1 MVHFMKIVNFEQK
14 YKSQIVELWNKT
26 LIRDCTTEE
35 LFEKNIILED
45 NFDKNLAFVAL
56 DGESVVGFLLAT
68 KRKFPYMERGLEP
81 TRGWI
86 NIMFVQQEYRKQGLG
101 QELLKKAEDKLI
113 LLGATS
119 ITLNAYSPSYI
130 TPGIDFEVYADA
142 EKLALKNGYQCTEE
156 CSSMYKSL
164 FNFTYPEKIKER
176 KKTAEEA
183 GFSFIPFSSDYTVE
197 LLEFLKVNFGG
208 GWKRNA
214 LLAILDGR
222 GEDTIILCLNSEG
235 KIVGYAQREM
245 DGNRDRFG
253 PFGVLESLR
262 SHGLGAIIF
271 YEMQNEMF
279 KRKIYNIYFLWA
291 TGGAKKFYEK
301 HDFLVYRNYRIYKKE
316 IK

>member
-1 MVHFMKIVNFEQK
+1 MKIVNFNQK
-14 YKSQIVELWNKT
+14 YQSQVVELWNST
-26 LIRDCTTEE
+26 LVRDCTTEE
-35 LFEKNIILED
+35 LFIKNIILED
-45 NFDKNLAFVAL
+45 NFDSELCFVGLEDDKVIA
-56 DGESVVGFLLAT
+56 FLLAS

-81 TRGWI
+81 LRGWV
-86 NIMFVQQEYRKQGLG
+86 NIMFVHKDYQNRGYGKQ
-101 QELLKKAEDKLI
+101 LLNLAEEKLVSM
-113 LLGATS
+113 GATS

-130 TPGIDFEVYADA
+130 TPGIDIEAYESA
-142 EKLALKNGYQCTEE
+142 EKLAVNNGYVCTEE

-164 FNFTYPEKIKER
+164 FNFEYPKDIAER
-176 KKTAEEA
+176 KEKAIQA
-183 GFSFIPFSSDYTVE
+183 GFSFIPFENKYTLE

-214 LLAILDGR
+214 LLAMLDGR
-222 GEDTIILCLNSEG
+222 AEDTIILCLDKTG

-271 YEMQNEMF
+271 YEMQNAMF
-279 KRKIYNIYFLWA
+279 QRKIYNIYFLWA
-291 TGGAKKFYEK
+291 TGGAKRFYDK
-301 HDFLVYRNYRIYKKE
+301 HGFSVYRNYRIYKKE

>member
-1 MVHFMKIVNFEQK
+1 MKIVNFDQK
-14 YKSQIVELWNKT
+14 YQSDIVKLWNMT

-35 LFEKNIILED
+35 LFVKNIILED
-45 NFDKNLAFVAL
+45 NFDSELCFVAL
-56 DGESVVGFLLAT
+56 EGETVVGFLLAT
-68 KRKFPYMERGLEP
+68 RRKFPYMERGLEP

-86 NIMFVQQEYRKQGLG
+86 NIMFVHPDFQNRGIG
-101 QELLKKAEDKLI
+101 QTLLETAEEKLI
-113 LLGATS
+113 AMGSTS

-130 TPGIDFEVYADA
+130 TPGIDFEAYPSAD
-142 EKLALKNGYQCTEE
+142 KLAVKNGYFCFEE

-164 FNFTYPEKIKER
+164 FNFEYPLDVKER
-176 KKTAEEA
+176 KAKALEA
-183 GFSFIPFSSDYTVE
+183 GFSFKPFESGYSTE

-214 LLAILDGR
+214 LLAMLDGR
-222 GEDTIILCLNSEG
+222 AEDTIILCLDKEG

-271 YEMQNEMF
+271 YEMQSEMF

-291 TGGAKKFYEK
+291 TGGAKRFYDK
-301 HDFLVYRNYRIYKKE
+301 HNFTVYRNYRIYKKE
-316 IK
+316 I